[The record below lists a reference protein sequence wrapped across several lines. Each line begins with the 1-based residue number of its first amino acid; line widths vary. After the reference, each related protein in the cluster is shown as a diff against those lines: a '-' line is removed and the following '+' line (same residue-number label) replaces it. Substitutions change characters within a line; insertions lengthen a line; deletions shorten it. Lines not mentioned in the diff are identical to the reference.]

1 MSSELKIP
9 DSPTVVSLEGVH
21 KSYRNGGQSIAI
33 LRDLSLE
40 IARGEAVAIRGVS
53 GSGKS
58 TLLNVVGAIDSVD
71 SGKVIVRGKRLDG
84 ACSAEL
90 AAYRGSEVGFIF
102 QFYNLL
108 PTLTVQEN
116 VAVGLEA
123 AGVSLSAGR
132 AKVEEY
138 LEAVG
143 LSDKAG
149 KFPEQLSGGEQQ
161 RVAIARALV
170 KEPPLVLADEPT
182 GSLDEETGI
191 RILELLN
198 QLQRER
204 HLSVLLVTHNPAI
217 SNYTDRTLFLHN
229 GRLAPVPA

>member
-1 MSSELKIP
+1 MSSEPKAP
-9 DSPTVVSLEGVH
+9 ETPTIISLEGVH
-21 KSYRNGGQSIAI
+21 KSYRNGGQSIEI
-33 LRDLSLE
+33 LRDLSLQ

-71 SGKVIVRGKRLDG
+71 SGTVTVRGKRLDG
-84 ACSAEL
+84 ASSADL
-90 AAYRGSEVGFIF
+90 TAFRASEVGFIF

-108 PTLTVQEN
+108 PTLTVREN

-132 AKVEEY
+132 AKVAEY

-143 LSDKAG
+143 LSDKAR

-182 GSLDEETGI
+182 GSLDEETGV

-198 QLQRER
+198 HLQREL
-204 HLSVLLVTHNPAI
+204 HLSFLLVTHNPAI
-217 SNYTDRTLFLHN
+217 SDYTDRTLFLHN
-229 GRLAPVPA
+229 GRLSSDPS